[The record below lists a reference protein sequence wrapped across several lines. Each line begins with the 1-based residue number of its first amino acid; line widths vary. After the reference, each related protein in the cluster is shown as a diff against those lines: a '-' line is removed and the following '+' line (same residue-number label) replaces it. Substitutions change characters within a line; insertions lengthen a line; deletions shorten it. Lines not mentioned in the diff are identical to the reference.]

1 MSELKTIQTVDQP
14 LTRARLAAEF
24 RQLGVEPGMILLVHS
39 SLSKLGWVN
48 GGPVAVIWALMDVV
62 SPSGTLVMP
71 THSGDLSDPAP
82 WENPPVPKA
91 WHQTIRDT
99 MLAYDPKRTP
109 TRGMGKIP
117 ELFRTWPDVVRSGH
131 PQLSFAA
138 WGKQADFVT
147 NGHTL
152 DNSLGESSPLARVYD
167 LGGTVLLLGVG
178 YDSNTSFHLAEYRA
192 PNAKIEERGAP
203 VMVNGRSQWTIFSD
217 IEFNDD
223 ETFPAIGK
231 AFDETGKVVMGK
243 VGAAECRLYRQREGV
258 DFAEAWI
265 TEYRANNKMEIAD

>member
-1 MSELKTIQTVDQP
+1 MTELESIKKVDRP
-14 LTRARLAAEF
+14 LTRESLAVDL
-24 RQLGVEPGMILLVHS
+24 QSLGVHSGMTLLVHS

-48 GGPVAVIWALMDVV
+48 GGPVAVIWALMDVLT
-62 SPSGTLVMP
+62 SAGTLVMP
-71 THSGDLSDPAP
+71 THSSDLSDPEP
-82 WENPPVPKA
+82 WQNPPVPKA

-99 MLAYDPKRTP
+99 MPTYDPLRTP

-117 ELFRTWPDVVRSGH
+117 EQFRTWPDVVRSGH

-147 NGHTL
+147 RCHML
-152 DNSLGESSPLARVYD
+152 DNSLGEASPLARVYD

-192 PNAKIEERGAP
+192 PNAKIEKRGAP
-203 VMVNGRSQWTIFSD
+203 AMVNGRSQWTTFSD

-231 AFDETGKVVMGK
+231 AFDETGNVVMGK
-243 VGAAECRLYRQREGV
+243 VGAAECRLYRQRDGV

-265 TEYRANNKMEIAD
+265 AEYRSNM